1 MQLAKLFTHIHTRHI
16 IPLRG
21 TPLMYLLLSCDQL
34 NTLWAYNMYKL
45 EAVRKSQS
53 NLTVWKLSTSDLADI
68 SNMALHRPQFFQDFY
83 KKRFKFGKW
92 RLIKLIDCIIY
103 HVFHYK
109 LSQISRFTFELELI
123 FILGWHFPEKIA
135 ITEPKMLTFYNTES
149 IKNQNKGRF
158 CQIWRVLLAL
168 TISNLIGYAKFE
180 V

>member
-1 MQLAKLFTHIHTRHI
+1 MKLFVFRILFFSITMFI
-16 IPLRG
+16 
-21 TPLMYLLLSCDQL
+21 
-34 NTLWAYNMYKL
+34 L